1 MPPAKLTST
10 KRFAVRLSLVTG
22 GTLATMIGAQS
33 LASLDKRPAAV
44 PDPATPAMNQQ
55 IPEIP
60 RALPAVAANA
70 ASATRLAP
78 TTKGNGPVASHA
90 APQITILRHPGQVS
104 SGGAPTPPSS
114 PTQPNAMASAAI
126 KPPEPVQIAPPAPII
141 VQAPAAQ
148 VAGPAPAAAAPAP
161 APAPQPVTRS
171 SR

>member
-44 PDPATPAMNQQ
+44 PNPATPAINQQ
-55 IPEIP
+55 VPDIPQ
-60 RALPAVAANA
+60 ALPAVAVDA
-70 ASATRLAP
+70 ASATTLAP
-78 TTKGNGPVASHA
+78 TTQGNGPVVSHA
-90 APQITILRHPGQVS
+90 APQITILRHPGQITS
-104 SGGAPTPPSS
+104 SGAATPQSAPV
-114 PTQPNAMASAAI
+114 QPNAMANAVI